1 MHIFKK
7 RTFLEAAR
15 NYPQH
20 AASIMDMYR
29 FLKNAS
35 FADSDELKRVLPT
48 ADNFKYKDKCW
59 VINISGNHIR
69 LIAKIQFKSD
79 MLFVVHLTNHTE
91 YDKLNDRYKKGE
103 LK

>member
-7 RTFLEAAR
+7 RTFVEAAR

-29 FLKNAS
+29 FLKNTS
-35 FADSDELKRVLPT
+35 FTDSDEFKRKLPT

-69 LIAKIQFKSD
+69 LIAKMQFKSD